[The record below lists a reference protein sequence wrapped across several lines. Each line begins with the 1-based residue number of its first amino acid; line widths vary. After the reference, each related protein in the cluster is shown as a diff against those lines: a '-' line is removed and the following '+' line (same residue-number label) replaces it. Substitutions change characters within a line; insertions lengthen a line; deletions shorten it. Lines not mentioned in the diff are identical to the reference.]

1 MRVGLRHKA
10 RGMLRLLRRLR
21 EKEAAQEVQKIG
33 EIEMMEKGDDE
44 VLDQSERYYEQ
55 EEVKYLQENNN
66 NKNSHAAKSTL
77 NL

>member
-1 MRVGLRHKA
+1 VRVGLRHKA